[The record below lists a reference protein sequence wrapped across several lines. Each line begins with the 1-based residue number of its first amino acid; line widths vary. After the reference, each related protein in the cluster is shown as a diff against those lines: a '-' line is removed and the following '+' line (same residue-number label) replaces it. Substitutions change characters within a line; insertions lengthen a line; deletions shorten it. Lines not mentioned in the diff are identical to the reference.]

1 MMKRQWATLG
11 PRSEKKNFEKGKII
25 NSWVGQWM
33 AREISLFVHGMEDQ
47 TAEAAA
53 TREVS

>member
-1 MMKRQWATLG
+1 
-11 PRSEKKNFEKGKII
+11 
-25 NSWVGQWM
+25 VGQWM